1 MMLRPST
8 VSRRSWALMLRSA
21 HESFI
26 PSSRQPTMTL
36 GEEQL
41 NGGVEL
47 NESQAAAK
55 FKEFRS
61 ELDLFRELSFTTASS
76 TGPNAASLSNKSLSP
91 PQVIP
96 PRGASNPILLPRH

>member
-1 MMLRPST
+1 
-8 VSRRSWALMLRSA
+8 
-21 HESFI
+21 
-26 PSSRQPTMTL
+26 MTL

-55 FKEFRS
+55 FEEFRF

-76 TGPNAASLSNKSLSP
+76 TGPMLVRKLGIPLKQELINTPSDTTPRSKQPEPVTSTLVQSSGVDDASDCDS
-91 PQVIP
+91 
-96 PRGASNPILLPRH
+96 